1 MSIGKKNSKADFIR
15 FVMSTIEHDAS
26 DKQKAKEYLSSQ
38 GLNVE
43 RIVSEGLK
51 RLKRLQMQI
60 DADQTRMEMVSAET
74 VKQKATE
81 WVNTLLSDVSFSL
94 PKFIKEEELSMSFR
108 NVESLDKEDVRNIL
122 IKHFTLKFMDAQN
135 EKSNEL

>member
-1 MSIGKKNSKADFIR
+1 MSLGKKNSKADFIR
-15 FVMSTIEHDAS
+15 FVMSTIEHDTS

-43 RIVSEGLK
+43 RIVSDSLK

-60 DADQTRMEMVSAET
+60 DADNTRMEMISAET

-81 WVNTLLSDVSFSL
+81 WVNSLLSDISFSL
-94 PKFIKEEELSMSFR
+94 PKLVKEEELSMSFR
-108 NVESLDKEDVRNIL
+108 NVESLDKEDVKNIL
-122 IKHFTLKFMDAQN
+122 IKHFTLKFMEAQN
-135 EKSNEL
+135 KKSNEL